1 MLHFHI
7 SYLLPHGHAIN
18 SHLNTCYI
26 YILYPIM
33 VIIVFL
39 LCPLLI
45 ANIIIFLKGCK
56 SSHVSVFQ
64 LCFWSC
70 TCGCRESTS
79 TSRQTDGQ
87 GANPVEKR
95 FPCHVSNIYILKF
108 HHGKCINIKLLY
120 FHLFFTLLFKY
131 SQGKIFLPNTI
142 RNKSALRVC
151 IFLCIF
157 YVTIFFILH
166 IADPSFAFSNFVPHI
181 KESAMPSFN
190 QHASGACT
198 ARHACLDSCRLT
210 RFRLGRD
217 ILIKSEITPRLD
229 MSQALERKLAWRI
242 EADICVRKNS
252 PWKSLLMINWE
263 VVEAF

>member
-1 MLHFHI
+1 M
-7 SYLLPHGHAIN
+7 
-18 SHLNTCYI
+18 
-26 YILYPIM
+26 
-33 VIIVFL
+33 
-39 LCPLLI
+39 
-45 ANIIIFLKGCK
+45 
-56 SSHVSVFQ
+56 
-64 LCFWSC
+64 
-70 TCGCRESTS
+70 
-79 TSRQTDGQ
+79 
-87 GANPVEKR
+87 
-95 FPCHVSNIYILKF
+95 
-108 HHGKCINIKLLY
+108 
-120 FHLFFTLLFKY
+120 
-131 SQGKIFLPNTI
+131 
-142 RNKSALRVC
+142 RVC

-157 YVTIFFILH
+157 YVPIFLILH

-181 KESAMPSFN
+181 KESAMPSFI
-190 QHASGACT
+190 QHASDACT